1 MPHKPFLLL
10 HLTIFLL
17 FLNTNIYAEALKIIP
32 LKKPVLESKV
42 IKKKIV
48 QGILKPKP
56 KPKNEEQK
64 EIKTKT
70 K

>member
-32 LKKPVLESKV
+32 LKKPALESKV
-42 IKKKIV
+42 IKKKNSS
-48 QGILKPKP
+48 GY
-56 KPKNEEQK
+56 
-64 EIKTKT
+64 IKAKT
-70 K
+70 